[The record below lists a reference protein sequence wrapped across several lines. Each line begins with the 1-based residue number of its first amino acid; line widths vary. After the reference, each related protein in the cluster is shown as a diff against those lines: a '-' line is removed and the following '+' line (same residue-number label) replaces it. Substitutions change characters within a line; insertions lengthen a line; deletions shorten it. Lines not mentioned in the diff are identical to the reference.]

1 MQSLV
6 IAECTV
12 LQDDLLQEF
21 DKLIG
26 QVCGH
31 ESLDGSRDI
40 LWILTLGKCSGCD
53 LKVIQCHMS
62 EWALMYR
69 LVAYFLANLIDQ
81 LASMLIVFLEYICP
95 QGLIAATDKV
105 SCLVLEH

>member
-1 MQSLV
+1 
-6 IAECTV
+6 
-12 LQDDLLQEF
+12 
-21 DKLIG
+21 
-26 QVCGH
+26 
-31 ESLDGSRDI
+31 
-40 LWILTLGKCSGCD
+40 
-53 LKVIQCHMS
+53 MS